1 MNKVVISIE
10 DKETLMEYIKSAL
23 STLAILV
30 VPVLALWASFA

>member
-1 MNKVVISIE
+1 MNKVEVNHV
-10 DKETLMEYIKSAL
+10 DQATLMEYIKSAL